1 MAKHLST
8 ILVTPVT
15 TEKAYGLSQKN
26 VYVFNVPLQANKN
39 EITDA
44 VEAQYGV
51 TVRAIKTLVQSGK
64 AIRFSRG
71 KNRYPGTTNRSDS
84 KKAYVTLAEGNS
96 LPFFDQPDTSAVT
109 DEATEKAAKAPKAKK
124 TSEEKK

>member
-1 MAKHLST
+1 MAKNLST

-26 VYVFNVPLQANKN
+26 VYVFEVPLQANKN

-44 VEAQYGV
+44 VKAQYGV
-51 TVRAIKTLVQSGK
+51 EVKAIKTLVQSGK
-64 AIRFSRG
+64 AVRFSRG
-71 KNRYPGTTNRSDS
+71 KNRYPGTTNRADS
-84 KKAYVTLAEGNS
+84 KKAYVTLAEGSS
-96 LPFFDQPDTSAVT
+96 LAIFEQP
-109 DEATEKAAKAPKAKK
+109 EEPK